1 MPERNHPIYFILFAM
16 VIGGLG
22 LGYCQLAYANGADV
36 PKDTALIA
44 LITAATG
51 AWFKF
56 TGGEIKP

>member
-1 MPERNHPIYFILFAM
+1 MPERNHPIWFIVFAL

-22 LGYCQLAYANGADV
+22 LGYCEIAYKNGADI
-36 PKDTALIA
+36 KDTGLIA